1 MGRDAAVDRLGA
13 VARPGARRAKR
24 PYVFRMNAGNGLP
37 IVLLPGLNGTA
48 RLLEDIRRRLEKTRP
63 ALAIGYPTDQQLGYA
78 GLVEFVRERLPSGRF
93 VVLGE
98 SFSGPIA
105 IELAARLPERV
116 AGLVL
121 RFPRPRW
128 AMAEVLMGK
137 SATPELKR
145 ALGETLA
152 TVANEV
158 VAFRVGE
165 AMRIDRLASLR
176 EVACPVLDLKGKQ
189 DWLLGDAPM
198 REVMRTARRC
208 EVREIDGPHMLLATH
223 AAEAADALEAFCAT
237 LS

>member
-1 MGRDAAVDRLGA
+1 MS
-13 VARPGARRAKR
+13 
-24 PYVFRMNAGNGLP
+24 AGNGLP

-48 RLLEDIRRRLEKTRP
+48 RLLEDVRRRLDKTRP
-63 ALAIGYPTDQQLGYA
+63 AFAIGYPTDQQLGYA
-78 GLVEFVRERLPSGRF
+78 DLVEFVRERLPPGRF

-105 IELAARLPERV
+105 IELAVLLPERV

-121 RFPRPRW
+121 AVSFARRPIPFGGSLARAWLSMRLPRPRW

-152 TVANEV
+152 TVANDV

-176 EVACPVLDLKGKQ
+176 EVACPVLYLRGKQ
-189 DWLLGDAPM
+189 DWLLGEAPM

-208 EVREIDGPHMLLATH
+208 ESKEIDGPHMLLATH
-223 AAEAADALEAFCAT
+223 PAEAADALEAFCGA